1 MANTI
6 ELPDFPTRNISL
18 TGEIDDTAAE
28 NFITALNTID
38 TYDFMMATVTL
49 QKINSLGYDAATYSA
64 PPTKV
69 VLNSPGG
76 YVYDALSI
84 YDAIDGR
91 DDIYCIATGKC
102 MSAATFVLLAF
113 KPELRMA
120 TKNTTFMIHSISSMT
135 YGKTAQMVDDVN
147 ETKRLQKLTD
157 AIYAGKSG
165 ITKELLGRIHREKKD
180 LYLTAKEALKYGM
193 ISKIL

>member
-6 ELPDFPTRNISL
+6 EIPDFPARNISL
-18 TGEIDDTAAE
+18 TGEIDETAAD
-28 NFITALNTID
+28 NFITAINNID
-38 TYDFMMATVTL
+38 TYDIAMATVTL
-49 QKINSLGYDAATYSA
+49 AKINALGYEVNSYSA

-69 VLNSPGG
+69 TINSPGG

-91 DDIYCIATGKC
+91 EDLVCITTGKC
-102 MSAATFVLLAF
+102 MSSATLILLAF

-120 TKNTTFMIHSISSMT
+120 TKNTTFMIHSITSMA

-157 AIYAGKSG
+157 AIYTSKSG
-165 ITKELLGRIHREKKD
+165 ITKELLDRIHREKKD
-180 LYLTAKEALKYGM
+180 LYLTAREALKYKI
-193 ISKIL
+193 ISKII